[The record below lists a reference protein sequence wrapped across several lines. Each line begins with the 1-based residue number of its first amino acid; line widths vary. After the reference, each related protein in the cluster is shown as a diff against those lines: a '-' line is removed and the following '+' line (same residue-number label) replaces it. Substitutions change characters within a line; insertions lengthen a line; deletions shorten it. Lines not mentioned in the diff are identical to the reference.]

1 MCLPVGTTVSVLS
14 CVTFSVT
21 YSVILFCSLYQ
32 IQVHTYH
39 KRFWTS
45 RMKTANHNY
54 EYQCHTGTGIQDIQI
69 QDETFSGS
77 QKRKYI

>member
-1 MCLPVGTTVSVLS
+1 
-14 CVTFSVT
+14 
-21 YSVILFCSLYQ
+21 
-32 IQVHTYH
+32 
-39 KRFWTS
+39 
-45 RMKTANHNY
+45 MKTANHNY